1 MMWLCYIIMIV
12 VPYLLGGVNT
22 SKIVTKLKT
31 GKDIRTMGAKHDIKH
46 LQRIYA

>member
-22 SKIVTKLKT
+22 SIIVIT
-31 GKDIRTMGAKHDIKH
+31 GSYIGI
-46 LQRIYA
+46 